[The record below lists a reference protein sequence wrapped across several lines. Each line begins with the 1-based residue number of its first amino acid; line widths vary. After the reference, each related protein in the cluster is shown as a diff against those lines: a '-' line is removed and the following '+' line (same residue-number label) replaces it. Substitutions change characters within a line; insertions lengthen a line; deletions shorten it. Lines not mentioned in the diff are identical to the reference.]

1 MANVHIE
8 DNVYVPSSDIEVDS
22 AGDILDIMDNN
33 FISAVDIL
41 KELDWELPDFQEA
54 ARQLDLEYRPTAST
68 GADLHV
74 LFRRLEPVEQR
85 EFMSYITD
93 ALVRYHRSTPDG
105 LPSELL

>member
-1 MANVHIE
+1 MASVNISEEIYIHE
-8 DNVYVPSSDIEVDS
+8 SDISLDGAE
-22 AGDILDIMDNN
+22 DILDLIENN
-33 FISAVDIL
+33 SIDIVEVL
-41 KELDWELPDFQEA
+41 ALLNWELPDFQEA